1 MATFVNRLLH
11 QGMQTVQLYLNKLQH
26 MIYKVNI
33 IEEIH
38 DACNGN
44 HITTLLKALGE
55 LPKQLLCTCAD
66 LQILLGK
73 KALPGKLF
81 VFSFVLLPFI

>member
-1 MATFVNRLLH
+1 MATFANRLLH
-11 QGMQTVQLYLNKLQH
+11 QGVQTVQLCLNKLQH

-44 HITTLLKALGE
+44 HITALLKALGE
-55 LPKQLLCTCAD
+55 LPKQLLYTCAD

-81 VFSFVLLPFI
+81 VFFSVVLPLI